1 MLAKV
6 IAVPEVNAFHKNG
19 GYGKCT
25 VGVVIVLVTGFISRA
40 ELGRIFGPRSHV
52 TECINLMQKF
62 EVLFEL
68 DNSRYLIP
76 SMLPPSEAQSCVV
89 FPRSLRINDLRS
101 ADKLSSGPAIPMGSH
116 SNCLVR
122 FFMLPFIPNGMFP
135 RLSARLIATDVI
147 EHVLSLLKIT
157 SFADD
162 QHYINRPHWRVWRYG
177 ITLIY
182 RHMQIFRIVPMDI
195 PLPGVDV
202 VHVIQPKELLQSGH
216 CNVYKGISIMVQ
228 VDKLPDNA
236 FSEKSSGLQM
246 ATWLLQQAVEQINSV
261 FEDWY
266 EEFAWKRSIDVSVV
280 AADPCPQCMSVVYEQ
295 LAPDQYAAQ
304 RRLVDEPRAMEEA
317 KKDKKL
323 SFLRT
328 MTLSRKPPSKIKR
341 STSETLD
348 VSYGTMKRPTP
359 YPSWSSGRLYGMTE
373 KVLYL
378 FSVKLSAL
386 SVMESTA
393 LTCPT
398 HGAISINQ
406 IAPDMVCCVCVCVC
420 SCVHACVRECVCV
433 VCSVCSV

>member
-1 MLAKV
+1 
-6 IAVPEVNAFHKNG
+6 
-19 GYGKCT
+19 
-25 VGVVIVLVTGFISRA
+25 
-40 ELGRIFGPRSHV
+40 
-52 TECINLMQKF
+52 MQKF

-76 SMLPPSEAQSCVV
+76 SLLPPFESQSCVV
-89 FPRSLRINDLRS
+89 FPRSLKISDPKS
-101 ADKLSSGPAIPMGSH
+101 ANKLSAVPMGSH

-147 EHVLSLLKIT
+147 EHVLSMLKIT

-177 ITLIY
+177 IILVY

-202 VHVIQPKELLQSGH
+202 VHVIQPKELLQSAGH
-216 CNVYKGISIMVQ
+216 RNVYEGVSIMVQ
-228 VDKLPDNA
+228 VDNLPDNA
-236 FSEKSSGLQM
+236 FIEKSSGLKM

-266 EEFAWKRSIDVSVV
+266 EEFAWKRSIDLSVV
-280 AADPCPQCMSVVYEQ
+280 TADPCPLCMSIVYEQ

-304 RRLVDEPRAMEEA
+304 KRLVDEPRAMEQA
-317 KKDKKL
+317 KKDKKV

-328 MTLSRKPPSKIKR
+328 MTLSRPSPNKIKR
-341 STSETLD
+341 STSDTLD
-348 VSYGTMKRPTP
+348 VSYGTMKRSPF
-359 YPSWSSGRLYGMTE
+359 PSWSSGRLYGHNE

-386 SVMESTA
+386 SVMESTP

-398 HGAISINQ
+398 HGAISIDQ
-406 IAPDMVCCVCVCVC
+406 IAPDMVCSVYM
-420 SCVHACVRECVCV
+420 CVHA
-433 VCSVCSV
+433 